1 MIVGL
6 SHTDLDGVSSAWLV
20 DKIYQTEEIVKAN
33 YNEIRGS
40 LEFLFEKYG
49 KVDLII
55 SDLYLAPED
64 VAFVVSNFRTVVIFD
79 HHPQSARYL
88 PANDEIE
95 NFTIHYDESK
105 SATKIIYDHTEII
118 DIPFT
123 DVERK
128 YVELVNI
135 FDLWKIDS
143 PEFVYARMANDL
155 MFHYGWD
162 VWFDKLKS
170 GNVPDIPNGLTKEE
184 LKLCRDVFE
193 KINSVKD
200 TAQTIETNHGST
212 IVFLDSDERSA
223 INFVPQLFTS
233 KTNIFYIVTF
243 VGFYKIS
250 IRCYGD
256 IDVKLGKEIAKFS
269 ESVDVIQNAGGHDKA
284 AGFSFKK
291 DVKLETVV
299 DVIDKFEDYI
309 FEGNS
314 V

>member
-1 MIVGL
+1 M
-6 SHTDLDGVSSAWLV
+6 
-20 DKIYQTEEIVKAN
+20 
-33 YNEIRGS
+33 
-40 LEFLFEKYG
+40 
-49 KVDLII
+49 
-55 SDLYLAPED
+55 
-64 VAFVVSNFRTVVIFD
+64 
-79 HHPQSARYL
+79 
-88 PANDEIE
+88 
-95 NFTIHYDESK
+95 
-105 SATKIIYDHTEII
+105 
-118 DIPFT
+118 
-123 DVERK
+123 
-128 YVELVNI
+128 
-135 FDLWKIDS
+135 WKIDS

-256 IDVKLGKEIAKFS
+256 IDVKLGKEIAKFA